1 LRAENFTPP
10 PFLIARIATHFSPG
24 SLCRPEK
31 HAATLSA
38 HVSLAPLEVSSL
50 QQFSPVAL
58 AVLSGPVIRERSLA
72 NMEKSSFSTVAEV
85 INTFALELAFAE
97 PGKDNG
103 LLPINNFLLQIEEQL
118 QSNPPPPEITRA
130 VGLARA
136 CVDKV
141 FDTTAKFDAA
151 VIEWLAGWH
160 AWMNSAIERWEKN
173 QPLPEQPASWSTGAT
188 ATAASSPPPL
198 ATKVTTPATVPVA
211 ATPLLVNLEADREL
225 LFEFINESQEH
236 LQNIEQGV
244 LVLEDDPQ
252 DANTLNSIFRAFHTF
267 KGGSGFLN
275 LIPIK
280 DLAHELESLLDAA
293 RQHKL
298 VLNSSII
305 DVILEGGDTLKKFV
319 TQITARLNSGDAAD
333 PILIPT
339 GELIAKVKAILTD
352 PTAPLVVASTKTETI
367 APTPTAK
374 DHQAA
379 SVAIGSAKLA
389 APVAE
394 APKNN
399 SGAVGNTAGYVKVDT
414 VKLDSLIDL
423 VGELVISESMVVQD
437 PELLRSPSR
446 NLARNLSQLR
456 RITSELQ
463 RTAMSLRMVPIRATF
478 QKMTRLVRDLAAK
491 QNKLVQ
497 LVLSGE
503 DTELDRNIVEEIA
516 DPLVHMIRN
525 AADHGIEKPEARTAK
540 GKTGLGTI
548 HLRAFHRG
556 GNIVIQI
563 QDDGNGLAKE
573 KLFAKAQ
580 EKGIVKPNQT
590 LTDKEIYELIFAP
603 GFSTADQ
610 ITDISGRGVGMDV
623 VRRNIEK
630 LRGKVEIDTVAG
642 QGTTFTIYLPLTL
655 AIIDGMIVSV
665 GEERY
670 IIPTLSVR
678 ESFRPRPEMISTVHE
693 RGEMVNVRG
702 RLCPLLRL
710 YQYFDQPTKITNP
723 ADAIVVVVESGDQ
736 ARCLM
741 VDELIGKQE
750 VVIKSLGGTLKKN
763 PSLAGGAVLGDGRV
777 GLILNVDSLV
787 RLNVASLVNHER
799 IPVSPAATTTNK

>member
-1 LRAENFTPP
+1 MANTNN
-10 PFLIARIATHFSPG
+10 
-24 SLCRPEK
+24 
-31 HAATLSA
+31 
-38 HVSLAPLEVSSL
+38 SSL
-50 QQFSPVAL
+50 
-58 AVLSGPVIRERSLA
+58 SGLVEI
-72 NMEKSSFSTVAEV
+72 
-85 INTFALELAFAE
+85 INSFALELAFAE
-97 PGKDNG
+97 PGKDTG
-103 LLPINNFLLQIEEQL
+103 LLPINNFLLQLEEHGQT
-118 QSNPPPPEITRA
+118 NPLPPEIA
-130 VGLARA
+130 QALKLARA
-136 CVDKV
+136 CVDKI
-141 FDTTAKFDAA
+141 FDTTAKFDGGS
-151 VIEWLAGWH
+151 IEWLGQWH
-160 AWMNSAIERWEKN
+160 SWMASALECAEKQ
-173 QPLPEQPASWSTGAT
+173 QPVPALPAQLT
-188 ATAASSPPPL
+188 TAAAP
-198 ATKVTTPATVPVA
+198 APATSAKTVVA
-211 ATPLLVNLEADREL
+211 PTAPAANDAPIPLVLNLESDREL
-225 LFEFINESQEH
+225 LLEFINESQEH

-252 DANTLNSIFRAFHTF
+252 DANQLNSIFRAFHTF

-275 LIPIK
+275 LIVIK

-298 VLNSSII
+298 ALNSAII

-319 TQITARLNSGDAAD
+319 TQIIERINHNDGAT

-339 GELIAKVKAILTD
+339 AALIARVKGILTNPEAPI
-352 PTAPLVVASTKTETI
+352 PTVAPPPMAAVSESTDEK
-367 APTPTAK
+367 
-374 DHQAA
+374 AA
-379 SVAIGSAKLA
+379 SVSLA
-389 APVAE
+389 ATTAAKPAPAE
-394 APKNN
+394 VQKN
-399 SGAVGNTAGYVKVDT
+399 SNTAGSAGYVKVDT
-414 VKLDSLIDL
+414 LKLDSLIDL

-437 PELLRSPSR
+437 PELLKLPSR
-446 NLARNLSQLR
+446 HLARNLGQLR

-525 AADHGIEKPEARTAK
+525 AADHGIEKPEARAKK
-540 GKTGLGTI
+540 GKPGLGTI
-548 HLRAFHRG
+548 NLRAFHRG

-573 KLFAKAQ
+573 KLLAKAE
-580 EKGIVKPNQT
+580 EKGIVKPGQT

-603 GFSTADQ
+603 GFSTAEQ

-630 LRGKVEIDTVAG
+630 LRGKVEIDTISG

-665 GEERY
+665 GGERY

-678 ESFRPRPEMISTVHE
+678 ESFRPRAEMISTVHE

-710 YQYFDQPTKITNP
+710 HRYFDQPSKIT
-723 ADAIVVVVESGDQ
+723 DATQGIVVVIESGEQ
-736 ARCLM
+736 TRCLL
-741 VDELIGKQE
+741 VDELLGKQE
-750 VVIKSLGGTLKKN
+750 VVIKNLGGTLKKN

-787 RLNVASLVNHER
+787 RLSAG
-799 IPVSPAATTTNK
+799 ATTPANASRM